1 MWRSIISPW
10 LRDINEYS
18 VLWPSVQLYR
28 QNDKMWLLVIFNLK
42 ICAGHFVDL
51 NHFIWQTLNKLLM
64 VPLEAVFS
72 SPPKQHKESSTGTDG
87 VKCHSTTQKGSV
99 SPVKWDDISFQSKAA
114 TIGLSSANRQCKEVF
129 SEYLAEGPQ
138 TERKPGVSSRYS
150 ASLIRNERGVKQNQ
164 NSSLQNEHGLS
175 WMHWRQGPGCPQ
187 RKGFAGSVDN
197 LHRKTG

>member
-18 VLWPSVQLYR
+18 VLWPSVQMYR

-42 ICAGHFVDL
+42 ICAGHFVGL

-72 SPPKQHKESSTGTDG
+72 SPPKRHKKSSTEPDG
-87 VKCHSTTQKGSV
+87 VKCHSTTQEGSE
-99 SPVKWDDISFQSKAA
+99 SPVRWDDISFQSKAA
-114 TIGLSSANRQCKEVF
+114 AIGLSSANRQCKEVF
-129 SEYLAEGPQ
+129 SAYLAEGPQ
-138 TERKPGVSSRYS
+138 MERTPSRYS

-164 NSSLQNEHGLS
+164 NSALQNEHGLRGS
-175 WMHWRQGPGCPQ
+175 TEGRAPGAL
-187 RKGFAGSVDN
+187 RGKGLKD
-197 LHRKTG
+197 L